1 MSAILKV
8 TCAEG
13 HGRSTV
19 AKFGTNGDTGTPWPR
34 VDAAGAPVPPRAFWT
49 LQGASEAIVSG
60 REPQPYLVD
69 GAHETLTLQCPRCP
83 LRLQVHHLTLREILT
98 PYVDRGDTR
107 AELADL
113 IRAASPIS
121 T

>member
-8 TCAEG
+8 TCAAG

-19 AKFGTNGDTGTPWPR
+19 AKFGTNGATGAPWPR
-34 VDAAGAPVPPRAFWT
+34 VDAAGAPIPPRAFWT
-49 LQGASEAIVSG
+49 LQGASEAVV
-60 REPQPYLVD
+60 RERERQPHLTE
-69 GAHETLTLQCPRCP
+69 GSHETLTLQCPRCP

-98 PYVDRGDTR
+98 PYADRGDTR

-113 IRAASPIS
+113 IAAASPAS